1 MITLIV
7 DSGSTK
13 TSWCFAFLPDT
24 KSADGARTITTEG
37 LNPAVMSAEEVEEK
51 IAKAL
56 NHCLQSLSISA
67 ADVENVFFYG
77 AGCIAGRA
85 GVVSE
90 SISSILVDA
99 RIYVADDL
107 LGAARALCGHK
118 AGIACILGT
127 GSNSCLYDGKNIVA
141 HTPALGYVLG
151 DEGSGAVLGRKFLN
165 AVLKQTLPENIRKRF
180 LQESGLDMAEVINRV
195 YRSPAPNRFLASMSK
210 YIHGYLD
217 EKGVRDIV
225 IDNFEDFIRNNI
237 LAYGDKFRTI
247 NVVGSIAYHYK
258 EQLTEAASRNGFQ
271 IGKIIKSPIEGL
283 IEYHMS

>member
-13 TSWCFAFLPDT
+13 TSWCFAFLLDT
-24 KSADGARTITTEG
+24 SSADGARTVTTEG

-77 AGCIAGRA
+77 AGCISGRA

-90 SISSILVDA
+90 SIQSILVDA

-217 EKGVRDIV
+217 EKEVRDIV

-283 IEYHMS
+283 IEYHMC

>member
-24 KSADGARTITTEG
+24 SSADGARTVTTEG

-67 ADVENVFFYG
+67 ADVDNVFFYG
-77 AGCIAGRA
+77 AGCIAGRTV
-85 GVVSE
+85 VVSE
-90 SISSILVDA
+90 SIQSILVDA
-99 RIYVADDL
+99 RIYVADDQ

-127 GSNSCLYDGKNIVA
+127 GSNSCLYNGENIVA

-217 EKGVRDIV
+217 EKEVRDIV

>member
-24 KSADGARTITTEG
+24 KSADGARTVTTEG

-67 ADVENVFFYG
+67 ADVDNVFFYG

-90 SISSILVDA
+90 SIQSILVDA
-99 RIYVADDL
+99 KIYVADDL

-127 GSNSCLYDGKNIVA
+127 GSNSCLYDGENIVA

-217 EKGVRDIV
+217 EKEVRDIV
-225 IDNFEDFIRNNI
+225 IENFEDFIRNNI
-237 LAYGDKFRTI
+237 LAYGDEFRTI

>member
-13 TSWCFAFLPDT
+13 TSWCFAFLPNT
-24 KSADGARTITTEG
+24 SSADGARTVTTEG

-67 ADVENVFFYG
+67 ADVDNVFFYG

-99 RIYVADDL
+99 KIYVADDL

-127 GSNSCLYDGKNIVA
+127 GSNSCLYDGENIVA

-165 AVLKQTLPENIRKRF
+165 AVLKQTLPENICKRF

-195 YRSPAPNRFLASMSK
+195 YRSPAPNRFLASMSE

-217 EKGVRDIV
+217 EKEVSDIV
-225 IDNFEDFIRNNI
+225 IDNFEDFIRNNL
-237 LAYGDKFRTI
+237 LAYGDEFRTI

>member
-13 TSWCFAFLPDT
+13 TSWCFAFLPNT
-24 KSADGARTITTEG
+24 SSADGARTVTTEG
-37 LNPAVMSAEEVEEK
+37 LNPAVMSVEEVEEK

-67 ADVENVFFYG
+67 ADVDNVFFYG
-77 AGCIAGRA
+77 AGCIAGRTV
-85 GVVSE
+85 VVSE
-90 SISSILVDA
+90 SIQSILVDA
-99 RIYVADDL
+99 KIYVADDL

-217 EKGVRDIV
+217 ENEVRDIV

-237 LAYGDKFRTI
+237 LAYGDEFRTI

-283 IEYHMS
+283 IEYHMC

>member
-24 KSADGARTITTEG
+24 SSADGARTVTTEG

-77 AGCIAGRA
+77 AGCISGRA

-90 SISSILVDA
+90 SIQSILVDA

-217 EKGVRDIV
+217 EKEVRDIV

-237 LAYGDKFRTI
+237 LAYGDEFRTI

-283 IEYHMS
+283 IEYHMC

>member
-24 KSADGARTITTEG
+24 KSADGARTVTTEG

-99 RIYVADDL
+99 KIYVADDL

-127 GSNSCLYDGKNIVA
+127 GSNSCLYDGENIVA

-217 EKGVRDIV
+217 EREVRNIV
-225 IDNFEDFIRNNI
+225 IDNFEDFIRNNL
-237 LAYGDKFRTI
+237 LAYGDEFRTI

-258 EQLTEAASRNGFQ
+258 EQLAEAASRNGFQ

>member
-13 TSWCFAFLPDT
+13 TSWCFAFLLDT
-24 KSADGARTITTEG
+24 SSADGARTVTTEG

-77 AGCIAGRA
+77 AGCISGRA

-90 SISSILVDA
+90 SIQSILVDA

-217 EKGVRDIV
+217 EKEVRDIV

-237 LAYGDKFRTI
+237 LAYGDEFRTI

-283 IEYHMS
+283 MEYHMS

>member
-24 KSADGARTITTEG
+24 KSADGARTVTTEG

-77 AGCIAGRA
+77 AGCISGRA

-90 SISSILVDA
+90 SIQSILVDA

-217 EKGVRDIV
+217 EKEVRDIV

-237 LAYGDKFRTI
+237 LAYGDEFRTI

-258 EQLTEAASRNGFQ
+258 EQLIEAASRNGFQ